1 MKLQFWKMRQTVLE
15 IFILVNL
22 FRSYRGFSHFGWQD
36 RTGQN
41 LHADGLYHEPASKC
55 NFDLNRQNTLLLN
68 LFGTIGRKNT
78 TLDGMY
84 HMLLVTVY
92 YFVFLTSRSVLK
104 ILCLCL
110 LLNSQVF
117 SSFSESI
124 KFNLET
130 YFENYK

>member
-1 MKLQFWKMRQTVLE
+1 MVFH
-15 IFILVNL
+15 IL
-22 FRSYRGFSHFGWQD
+22 GD
-36 RTGQN
+36 RTLMQN

-92 YFVFLTSRSVLK
+92 SFMASERSTSVQGGGIFHPLPYKTPPTGHFMEKKLYRNFHGDILT
-104 ILCLCL
+104 
-110 LLNSQVF
+110 
-117 SSFSESI
+117 
-124 KFNLET
+124 
-130 YFENYK
+130 